1 MIDDEEMARLNGAYR
16 HKPQTTDV
24 LSFHYFDDFAD
35 IDPQEVAGEVVFS
48 LSRIQEQAAALGET
62 PEEEWYRLLIHS
74 LFHLV
79 GYDHE
84 EISDFLAMY
93 EKECIVIDSTNASF
107 GVRIKS
113 TYEMTT

>member
-1 MIDDEEMARLNGAYR
+1 MRDLNTLYR
-16 HKPQTTDV
+16 QKPQTTDV

-35 IDPQEVAGEVVFS
+35 IGAEEVAGEVVFS
-48 LSRIQEQAAALGET
+48 LSCITRQALVFGET

-84 EISDFLAMY
+84 EEVDFLAMY
-93 EKECIVIDSTNASF
+93 QKECIVIDLVNQKF
-107 GVRIKS
+107 DLNIQS
-113 TYEMTT
+113 TYEMTS